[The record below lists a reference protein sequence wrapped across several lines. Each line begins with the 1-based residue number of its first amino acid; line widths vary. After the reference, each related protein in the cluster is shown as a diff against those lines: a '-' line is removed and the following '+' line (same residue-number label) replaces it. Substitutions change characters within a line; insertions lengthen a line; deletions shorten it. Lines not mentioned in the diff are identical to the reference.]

1 MWGHHRWAGVAL
13 LSIPPEAVPEAL
25 LVNAANAAGIGEGKL
40 QSDLSNLTALMKVAG
55 PPVFG
60 QSYFV
65 GLRQGFPGLWGV
77 AALAAYAGGM
87 VAVLSTGIKQLR
99 S

>member
-1 MWGHHRWAGVAL
+1 MAL

-25 LVNAANAAGIGEGKL
+25 LVNAANAAGVGEGRL
-40 QSDLSNLTALMKVAG
+40 QSDLSNLTALMKMAG

-65 GLRQGFPGLWGV
+65 GLRRGFPGLWGV
-77 AALAAYAGGM
+77 AAFASYAGGM
-87 VAVLSTGIKQLR
+87 LAVLSTGIAQLR
-99 S
+99 V

>member
-1 MWGHHRWAGVAL
+1 MAL

-25 LVNAANAAGIGEGKL
+25 LVNAANTAGVAEGKL
-40 QSDLSNLTALMKVAG
+40 QSDLSNLSSLMKVLG

-87 VAVLSTGIKQLR
+87 VAVLSTGMKQLR
-99 S
+99 R